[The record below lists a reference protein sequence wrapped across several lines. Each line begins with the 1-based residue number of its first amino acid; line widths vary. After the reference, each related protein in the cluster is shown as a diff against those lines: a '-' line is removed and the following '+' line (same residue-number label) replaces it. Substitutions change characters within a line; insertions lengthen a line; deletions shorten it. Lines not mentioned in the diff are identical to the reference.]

1 MKQLLRAMHP
11 NRPGTTAT
19 ARCIQFTTPN
29 AILTATDSNPQH
41 ACCAGEGSGVS
52 SRGGRRGS
60 ILADALP
67 PNRRNWM
74 ILELAWAQLCLDRS
88 REALSCLSSCSD

>member
-11 NRPGTTAT
+11 NHPGTAT

-29 AILTATDSNPQH
+29 ASKCDPATDSNPQH
-41 ACCAGEGSGVS
+41 ACCAGEVSGVS

-74 ILELAWAQLCLDRS
+74 KLDDFGACLGS
-88 REALSCLSSCSD
+88 IVS